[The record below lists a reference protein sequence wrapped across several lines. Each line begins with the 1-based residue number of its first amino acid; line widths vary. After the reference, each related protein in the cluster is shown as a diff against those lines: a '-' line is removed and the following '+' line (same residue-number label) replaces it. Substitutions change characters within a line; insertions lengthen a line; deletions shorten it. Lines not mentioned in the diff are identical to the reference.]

1 MIKRKGKFYIAV
13 SLLLFATT
21 YAFAQSQGLPK
32 GFVYVSDIA
41 SNIIIDIRYFTN
53 YNFTGARVEGYRAP
67 VAILTKEAAIALS
80 RAADE
85 FESMG
90 YIVKIFDAYRP
101 TRAVRYFNKWLN
113 DNGPLADRNKPY
125 FFPRVDK
132 KLLFKLG
139 YLSNRS
145 GHSRGST
152 IDITLVDKKTGK
164 ELDMGSPYDF
174 LDEVSSYDSKTIS
187 PQQFANR
194 KLLREVMIKNGF
206 RPYNKEWW
214 HFTLANEPFSNK
226 YFDFPVE

>member
-1 MIKRKGKFYIAV
+1 
-13 SLLLFATT
+13 
-21 YAFAQSQGLPK
+21 
-32 GFVYVSDIA
+32 
-41 SNIIIDIRYFTN
+41 
-53 YNFTGARVEGYRAP
+53 
-67 VAILTKEAAIALS
+67 
-80 RAADE
+80 
-85 FESMG
+85 
-90 YIVKIFDAYRP
+90 
-101 TRAVRYFNKWLN
+101 VRYFNKWLN
-113 DNGPLADRNKPY
+113 DKGPLADRNKPY

-152 IDITLVDKKTGK
+152 IDITLIDKKTGK

-214 HFTLANEPFSNK
+214 HFTLVGEPFSNK
-226 YFDFPVE
+226 YFDFPVK